1 VQQIALYS
9 ITLSAA
15 ISKSLRYREA
25 ERLGSPEID
34 HQFELGRQL
43 YGNDCL
49 GAGDQPIVTQS
60 QQFAEKRC
68 ESHLQPSRNCERLQS
83 PVK

>member
-1 VQQIALYS
+1 MSALPPKAD
-9 ITLSAA
+9 IDRRDGHVRLVPKADICSAA
-15 ISKSLRYREA
+15 NCTLFNHLVGGDKQSLRYREA

-49 GAGDQPIVTQS
+49 GAETNP
-60 QQFAEKRC
+60 
-68 ESHLQPSRNCERLQS
+68 L
-83 PVK
+83 

>member
-1 VQQIALYS
+1 VPKADIC
-9 ITLSAA
+9 SAA
-15 ISKSLRYREA
+15 NCTLFNHLVGGDKQSLRYREA

-49 GAGDQPIVTQS
+49 GAETNP
-60 QQFAEKRC
+60 
-68 ESHLQPSRNCERLQS
+68 L
-83 PVK
+83 

>member
-1 VQQIALYS
+1 MSAFPLKADVRL
-9 ITLSAA
+9 TLRHVRFVPKADICSAA
-15 ISKSLRYREA
+15 NCTLFNHLVGGDKQSLRYREA

-49 GAGDQPIVTQS
+49 GAETNP
-60 QQFAEKRC
+60 
-68 ESHLQPSRNCERLQS
+68 L
-83 PVK
+83 